1 MAANAVATKTTAEAE
16 CPQCFTGD
24 LGWLLS
30 NANWAL
36 ATAMTAALAPL
47 EISGRAYHVLRAA
60 TSGEYTQKAL
70 AEMVGIDKTTMVV
83 TVDELESAGLA
94 ERRPSPSDRRAHVIA
109 VTKAG
114 ERKLTKAEAIK
125 EQVQAE
131 VLEALPAARRKELL
145 DTLGTVGQGLMTDLP
160 ECSGAPRRREPRA

>member
-1 MAANAVATKTTAEAE
+1 MAVNAAAVKTEPVAE
-16 CPQCFTGD
+16 CPQCFAGD

-30 NANWAL
+30 NVNWAL
-36 ATAMTAALAPL
+36 ATEITAALAPL

-60 TSGEYTQKAL
+60 TSGEHTQKAL

-94 ERRPSPSDRRAHVIA
+94 ERRPSPSDRRAHVIG

-114 ERKLTKAEAIK
+114 QQKLDKAEAIK
-125 EQVQAE
+125 ERVQAE
-131 VLEALPAARRKELL
+131 VLGALPASRRKVLL
-145 DTLGTVGQGLMTDLP
+145 DGLGTVLQGLMSDPP

>member
-1 MAANAVATKTTAEAE
+1 MGTAAAVAKTEAGAE

-24 LGWLLS
+24 LGWLLY

-47 EISGRAYHVLRAA
+47 GISGRGYHVLRAA
-60 TSGEYTQKAL
+60 ASGEHTQKAL

-83 TVDELESAGLA
+83 TVDELEAAGLA
-94 ERRPSPSDRRAHVIA
+94 ARRPSPSDRRAHVIA

-114 ERKLTKAEAIK
+114 ERKLAKAEAVK

-131 VLEALPAARRKELL
+131 ALETLPAAQRKALL
-145 DTLGTVGQGLMTDLP
+145 NALGTVVQGLMTDPP

>member
-1 MAANAVATKTTAEAE
+1 MAVNAVAISTESEAE

-47 EISGRAYHVLRAA
+47 GISGRAYHVLRAA

-83 TVDELESAGLA
+83 SVDELESAGLA

-114 ERKLTKAEAIK
+114 ERKLAKAEAIK

-131 VLEALPAARRKELL
+131 VLDALPAAQRKELL
-145 DTLGTVGQGLMTDLP
+145 NALGTVVQGLLADPP

>member
-1 MAANAVATKTTAEAE
+1 MGTAAVATKTEPEAE

-24 LGWLLS
+24 LGWLLH

-47 EISGRAYHVLRAA
+47 GISGRAYHVLRAA
-60 TSGEYTQKAL
+60 SSGEHTQKAL

-83 TVDELESAGLA
+83 SVDELEDAGLA

-114 ERKLTKAEAIK
+114 ERKLAKAEAVK

-131 VLEALPAARRKELL
+131 ALETLPAAQRKALL
-145 DTLGTVGQGLMTDLP
+145 NALGTVVQGLMTDLP